1 MGPGGRSAATVRYTR
16 LTLGK
21 LKAAMNTQLQHLIN
35 GWAGHNALLDGA
47 MRAGATYLIA
57 AIGVVLVAL
66 WWWPTAGPTR
76 AANQRVVVAAVVAA
90 AGALIGLG
98 VGSLAA
104 RSVPWWAVVQRLAC
118 RVLPPWLLAQP

>member
-1 MGPGGRSAATVRYTR
+1 
-16 LTLGK
+16 
-21 LKAAMNTQLQHLIN
+21 MNTQLQHLIN
-35 GWAGHNALLDGA
+35 GWAGHNALMDGD

-90 AGALIGLG
+90 AGALLAGGGDGLG
-98 VGSLAA
+98 DVRGRADQPGGLGDW
-104 RSVPWWAVVQRLAC
+104 RSHTDLV
-118 RVLPPWLLAQP
+118 